1 LLPAAACGIIPGLQG
16 GVNVAEGGTLQG
28 MRVLV
33 TGGTGSIGQAMCRV
47 FAREGADLA
56 FTWNRREAEA
66 RALEV
71 ELTALGRRVLHGQVG
86 ASDGPAVQAFCDRVE
101 AGWGGVDALVN
112 ALGGTQVLPF
122 ALIDEPDWDETL
134 ALNLKPMFL
143 FSKAVARGMIRRK
156 AGVIL
161 NLGSLAGRRMLE
173 VPVHYAT
180 AKAGVT
186 GFTISLAKE
195 LARYGIRVLELTPGL
210 IKGGIGDNV
219 SERQLAEYNRYC
231 ALGRPGT
238 ATEVAELAAFLISP
252 RAGYMNAISVQ
263 IDGGL

>member
-1 LLPAAACGIIPGLQG
+1 
-16 GVNVAEGGTLQG
+16 VAEDGTLRG

-33 TGGTGSIGQAMCRV
+33 TGGTGSIGRAMCRA

-66 RALEV
+66 GALAAELQGRGVRALH
-71 ELTALGRRVLHGQVG
+71 GRVG
-86 ASDGPAVQAFCDRVE
+86 ATDGPAIQAFCERVE
-101 AGWGGVDALVN
+101 TELGALDALVN
-112 ALGGTQVLPF
+112 NLGGTQVLPF

-134 ALNLKPMFL
+134 ALNLKSMFL
-143 FSKAVARGMIRRK
+143 FSKAVVRGMIRRK

-210 IKGGIGDNV
+210 IQGGIGDNV

-238 ATEVAELAAFLISP
+238 AEEVAELAAFLISP
-252 RAGYMNAISVQ
+252 RAGYMNAVSVQ
-263 IDGGL
+263 LDGGL